1 MHRVEGE
8 KQADRGVQLLLSRS
22 TNADIGMR
30 RIVQKC
36 VIVALYV
43 VFLLYGPIFFF
54 PNLPFSFR
62 VSMKK
67 HRYAFILNLNFN
79 ENQYQKLE
87 AHIWVTRG
95 AFPLW
100 E

>member
-1 MHRVEGE
+1 M
-8 KQADRGVQLLLSRS
+8 LSRS
-22 TNADIGMR
+22 TNADIGIH

-54 PNLPFSFR
+54 QISFFPS

-67 HRYAFILNLNFN
+67 TDINIYFKSKF
-79 ENQYQKLE
+79 
-87 AHIWVTRG
+87 
-95 AFPLW
+95 
-100 E
+100 